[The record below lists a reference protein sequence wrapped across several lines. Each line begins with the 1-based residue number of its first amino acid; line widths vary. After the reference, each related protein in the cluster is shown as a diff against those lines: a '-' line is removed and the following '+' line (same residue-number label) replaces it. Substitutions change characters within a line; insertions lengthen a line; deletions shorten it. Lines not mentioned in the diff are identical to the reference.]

1 MLKLAVGCQLL
12 SRVGRT
18 HPKRDGLPVFE
29 APYQKGVGVIG
40 DLVHSESPLNFWSE
54 ITLVVWDVPRR
65 VRLWEVLQNL
75 DSEVEINLLD
85 ASSSTPAQWQQ
96 IKTEMVVIAGE
107 WSGLVSEPV
116 RKRLQL
122 FWKRVV

>member
-1 MLKLAVGCQLL
+1 MY
-12 SRVGRT
+12 RVVSV
-18 HPKRDGLPVFE
+18 LC
-29 APYQKGVGVIG
+29 
-40 DLVHSESPLNFWSE
+40 SSE

-65 VRLWEVLQNL
+65 VRLWEVLQDLN
-75 DSEVEINLLD
+75 SEVEIDLVD

-107 WSGLVSEPV
+107 WLGSVSEPV

-122 FWKRVV
+122 FWK

>member
-1 MLKLAVGCQLL
+1 M
-12 SRVGRT
+12 
-18 HPKRDGLPVFE
+18 FE

-122 FWKRVV
+122 FWK